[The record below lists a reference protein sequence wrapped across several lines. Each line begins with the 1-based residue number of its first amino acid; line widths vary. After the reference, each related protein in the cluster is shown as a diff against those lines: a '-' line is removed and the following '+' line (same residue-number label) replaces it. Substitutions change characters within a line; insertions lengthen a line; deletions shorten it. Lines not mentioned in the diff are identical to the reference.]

1 MDGVVVV
8 AGVFTPGSVV
18 RLFAVADESVLR
30 VEGKDAI
37 ASRIVDGAG
46 NVGFD
51 GLEVGGRYFVEGY
64 VAGSYTLVRVRGV
77 DAAAPDSELQQAPI
91 QAVPQPVGTQERVVV
106 DPPPAAPD
114 ESLETGIPVTA
125 EPANPIVGAQSET
138 VEQGLSVGLVAQA
151 TQLGIQFPDRFASN
165 DGLRT
170 AISRLGVTPVA

>member
-1 MDGVVVV
+1 MDCVVVV

-30 VEGKDAI
+30 VEGKDAV

-91 QAVPQPVGTQERVVV
+91 RAVPQPVGTQEAKIV
-106 DPPPAAPD
+106 DPAPAVPD

-125 EPANPIVGAQSET
+125 EAANPIVWNRESQ
-138 VEQGLSVGLVAQA
+138 LSPGLVAQA
-151 TQLGIQFPDRFASN
+151 TQLGVQFADRFTN
-165 DGLRT
+165 DGGLRM
-170 AISRLGVTPVA
+170 AISRLGITPVA